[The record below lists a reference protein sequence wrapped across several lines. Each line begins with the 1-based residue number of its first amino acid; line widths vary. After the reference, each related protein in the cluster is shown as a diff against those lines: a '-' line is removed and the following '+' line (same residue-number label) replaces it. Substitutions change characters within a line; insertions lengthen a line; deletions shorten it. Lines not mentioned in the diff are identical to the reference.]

1 MLKLKLQY
9 VGHLMWPID
18 SLEKT
23 LMLERL
29 KAGGEGDNR
38 RLNGW
43 MASLT
48 GWIWVWASSGSW
60 WWTGKPGSPWGHKE
74 SDMTELSWTE
84 LKARRLNVRMIS
96 AQVGTVRSCFDL
108 QTLFHTNGNASE
120 NIERECQNGV
130 TKLHN
135 KITLFLDQKW
145 NWNRKHLARLRLQT
159 HWGRKFETQNLCL
172 WWSDSN

>member
-1 MLKLKLQY
+1 
-9 VGHLMWPID
+9 
-18 SLEKT
+18 
-23 LMLERL
+23 
-29 KAGGEGDNR
+29 
-38 RLNGW
+38 
-43 MASLT
+43 
-48 GWIWVWASSGSW
+48 
-60 WWTGKPGSPWGHKE
+60 
-74 SDMTELSWTE
+74 MTELSWTE

-145 NWNRKHLARLRLQT
+145 N
-159 HWGRKFETQNLCL
+159 
-172 WWSDSN
+172 